1 MLTVLEVC
9 FFIAMFLIVVSQILI
24 PGIKGIK
31 LFPIFRKESDLKK
44 EIVDLEQQFHDEEIR
59 RSVAKLQQRNKKA
72 VMSKKVLK

>member
-44 EIVDLEQQFHDEEIR
+44 EIVDLEQQFHDE
-59 RSVAKLQQRNKKA
+59 
-72 VMSKKVLK
+72 